1 MIPRYLVDTPNHY
14 SPSCPSL
21 PLQSLHTLGT
31 FRFHPQFLLET
42 LSPSAPRL
50 QDLHVC
56 GHHSHSLQETLFSLS
71 TGAQGDDCPTNA
83 CLLASGLDSLL
94 CIMPLFRERNDWLPY
109 ATGLACFV
117 PSLVFKTHLYAG
129 ELQVIGGL
137 SYCELPM
144 LWAASRRKCLC
155 LGSGEGFPKERPFEL
170 DLEG

>member
-1 MIPRYLVDTPNHY
+1 MTRRPSIPSEVTATQPFCRRAVIPRYLVDTPNHY

-71 TGAQGDDCPTNA
+71 TGAQGDDGPTNA
-83 CLLASGLDSLL
+83 SLLASSLDSLL
-94 CIMPLFRERNDWLPY
+94 CIMPLVRETQRL
-109 ATGLACFV
+109 ATICHGASLLCPFLGFQDTPV
-117 PSLVFKTHLYAG
+117 CWRTPSD
-129 ELQVIGGL
+129 
-137 SYCELPM
+137 
-144 LWAASRRKCLC
+144 RRTVL
-155 LGSGEGFPKERPFEL
+155 L
-170 DLEG
+170 